1 MIRICKIFIISL
13 LSLSV
18 HFVTYG
24 QKGGVAADADK
35 AFNTFQYNLASEMY
49 KKAYGKVKR
58 NPVEKRRIM
67 FRMAECYVMSGSVKK
82 AKQQY
87 LRLEKVNYQKD
98 NPLIYLR
105 LADIF
110 RVEKDYPKA
119 LSYYEKYQKAKPED
133 PRVGGRI
140 ESCKVAPEWINNPTR
155 HEVENF
161 KRFNTPRSDWSPMWG
176 VPNKQNQIV
185 FTSSRE
191 GSTGKK
197 EDAWSGQSFSDLYV
211 SNRPKSKKLDFPGEW
226 TVPVPYDY
234 SGIINT
240 DANEGEAVFNPKGT
254 TIYFTRCLNEKKAI
268 SYCKIYQAQ
277 KRGRS
282 WTEPQLIELGPDTFD
297 YVHPVITDDELTMY
311 FVSDMPGT
319 LGGYDIW
326 KTTRGKKNKPFETPV
341 NLGSNVN
348 SYDHDM
354 FPTLVNDTS
363 LYFASKGHIG
373 LGGYDIFV
381 SHKEG
386 DDAWSKAENLKYPI
400 NSEADDYG
408 IIFDNSI
415 VLDDI
420 TGFPYIEKGYFTSN
434 RPGGRGEDDIWY
446 FKLRPIMF
454 TLSGFVKDSVTRQF
468 VDGATVTIT
477 GSDGTSYKTK
487 TDIRGYYHFD
497 KMKIV
502 GNVTYDMTV
511 QKTGYYENENSKGR
525 ETTVGLTESKDLKR
539 DFLINPIPKDP
550 VVLPDILYDLAKWD
564 LKPQYQDSLMGLYK
578 ILIDNPT
585 LVIELRSHT
594 DIRPIPMTNDT
605 LSQHRAES
613 CVDFLVDSLGIAPE
627 RLVAKGYGERIPRK
641 LERDIVSRGITFKK
655 GTVLTPEYI
664 KALPRNQQ
672 EAAHDLNRRTEFLIL
687 RDDYVPKKEVRAVDV
702 DAGRVKI
709 ITEDYIPIEMV
720 DGVPR
725 GTCYVNSKTFKFLIE
740 DNSDTVK
747 ISYEQ
752 AMKFLKEAIFTV
764 GDFDLKEKAIDD
776 KDGTIIDRSVVY
788 IKTLQIGD
796 ELIENVETI
805 VIKGLKETIVV
816 GKDKFIDE
824 FGEYNINEKEQ
835 KLIFK

>member
-1 MIRICKIFIISL
+1 MIKICKVFVFSL

-18 HFVTYG
+18 CFTTYA
-24 QKGGVAADADK
+24 QKAGVAADADK
-35 AFNTFQYNLASEMY
+35 AFNTFQYNLAAEMY

-67 FRMAECYVMSGSVKK
+67 FRMAECYIMSGRTKQ

-110 RVEKDYPKA
+110 RAEKDYPTA
-119 LSYYEKYQKAKPED
+119 LKYYENYQKAKPDD
-133 PRVGGRI
+133 PRIAGRI
-140 ESCKVAPEWINNPTR
+140 EACKIAPEWINNPTR

-176 VPNKQNQIV
+176 VPTKQNQIV

-211 SNRPKSKKLDFPGEW
+211 SNRPKSKKVDFPGEW
-226 TVPVPYDY
+226 TAPVPFDKE
-234 SGIINT
+234 GIINSP
-240 DANEGEAVFNPKGT
+240 ANEGEAVFNPKGT
-254 TIYFTRCLNEKKAI
+254 TIYFTRCLDEKKTI

-277 KRGRS
+277 KKGRS
-282 WTEPQLIELGPDTFD
+282 WAEPQMIELGPDSFD
-297 YVHPVITDDELTMY
+297 YVHPAITDDELTLY

-326 KTTRGKKNKPFETPV
+326 KATRSKKNRPFDTPV

-363 LYFASKGHIG
+363 LYFASKGHVG

-386 DDAWSKAENLKYPI
+386 EDGWTKAENLKYPI

-408 IIFDNSI
+408 IIFDNSV
-415 VLDDI
+415 VLDNL

-434 RPGGRGEDDIWY
+434 RPGGRGEDDIWI

-454 TLSGFVKDSVTRQF
+454 TLSGFVKDSVTRQY
-468 VDGATVTIT
+468 VDGATVTIVGT
-477 GSDGTSYKTK
+477 DGTSYKTK

-497 KMKIV
+497 KLKILM
-502 GNVTYDMTV
+502 NVTYDMNV
-511 QKTGYYENENSKGR
+511 QKTGYYENENSRGR
-525 ETTVGLTESKDLKR
+525 ETTVGLTESKDLRR
-539 DFLINPIPKDP
+539 DFIINPIPKEP
-550 VVLPDILYDLAKWD
+550 VLLPDILYDLGEWY
-564 LKPQYQDSLMGLYK
+564 LLPQYQDSLMGLYK
-578 ILIDNPT
+578 IMVDNPT
-585 LVIELRSHT
+585 FVIELRSHT
-594 DIRPIPMTNDT
+594 DVRPIPMTNDT
-605 LSQHRAES
+605 LSQRRAQS
-613 CVDFLVDSLGIAPE
+613 CVNFLVDSLGIDPE

-664 KALPRNQQ
+664 NALPRNQQ

-687 RDDYVPKKEVRAVDV
+687 RDDYVPKTGVKPVASGE
-702 DAGRVKI
+702 GRVKI
-709 ITEDYIPIEMV
+709 ITENSIPIDMV
-720 DGVPR
+720 NGSPR

-740 DNSDTVK
+740 NNSDTVK
-747 ISYEQ
+747 ISYDQ

-776 KDGTIIDRSVVY
+776 KDGTIIDRSIVY
-788 IKTLQIGD
+788 FNTLQVGD
-796 ELIENVETI
+796 EVLENVEAI
-805 VIKGLKETIVV
+805 IIKGLKETIVI
-816 GKDKFIDE
+816 GKEKFIEE
-824 FGEYNINEKEQ
+824 FGDYELNEKEG